1 MRYSSKSSSTAS
13 TVLSRRH
20 HHHSFAFLPTKLP
33 LTAILWL
40 TALLALAFIAIS
52 ATTNAPSS
60 FSSRLFPLP
69 DHDANLAYFM
79 QIVPNTLPHLPRL
92 FCKIYHPR
100 NVYALHF
107 DVKIP
112 QSEVDVAVAQLRA
125 AVPTFDKNTYLVPPD
140 VIVYNGVSM
149 ILNTLAGMTFLLDI
163 PNPWHFFINL
173 SGSDYPLTA
182 SYLPRQLLAQAI
194 PYNPVFFS
202 LANPSGWRARFKIRS
217 EKLYLD
223 PSLTHAQS
231 DLPSLIETT
240 HDNPLVDN
248 VTFVPVHSEAWMIL
262 SRSFVEYLVHS
273 PTARRMLVSLSSMRG
288 SDEFFFASLAFNHPV
303 FNRSLVPHSFRKV
316 IWSYDGVHAGQHP
329 YNIDRT
335 DDQGNFIFKDQLRSC
350 VQWHARKFEQHDSA
364 LMDAIDEF
372 VDDSDRVTKIRH
384 EFGKVMNNLRQR
396 YNSMT
401 PATSDRTASAYRP
414 PSYSAQR

>member
-1 MRYSSKSSSTAS
+1 MRYFSRSTSSAS
-13 TVLSRRH
+13 TLFSRRH
-20 HHHSFAFLPTKLP
+20 HSFTTPTKLP
-33 LTAILWL
+33 LNVIPWL
-40 TALLALAFIAIS
+40 IALLALAILAIS
-52 ATTNAPSS
+52 ATTRTPSS
-60 FSSRLFPLP
+60 LSSRLFPLP
-69 DHDANLAYFM
+69 DRDANLAYFM
-79 QIVPNTLPHLPRL
+79 QIVPSTLPHLPRL
-92 FCKIYHPR
+92 FRRIYHPR

-112 QSEVDVAVAQLRA
+112 QSQVDHAVAQLRS
-125 AVPTFDKNTYLVPPD
+125 AVTSFDQNTYLVPPD

-149 ILNTLAGMTFLLDI
+149 ILNTLAGMTFLLDL

-173 SGSDYPLTA
+173 SGSDYPLTT
-182 SYLPRQLLAQAI
+182 SYLPRQLLAKAI

-240 HDNPLVDN
+240 HDNPLVEN

-262 SRSFVEYLVHS
+262 SRPFVEYLVHS
-273 PTARRMLVSLSSMRG
+273 PTARRMLVSLANMRG

-316 IWSYDGVHAGQHP
+316 IWSYNGIHAGQHP

-335 DDQGNFIFKDQLRSC
+335 DDQGNFIFKEQLRSC
-350 VQWHARKFEQHDSA
+350 VQWHARKFEQNDSA
-364 LMDAIDEF
+364 LMDAIDSFADEPA
-372 VDDSDRVTKIRH
+372 RVAKIHH
-384 EFGKVMNNLRQR
+384 EFGKVMDNLRHR
-396 YNSMT
+396 YNTIS
-401 PATSDRTASAYRP
+401 PAAPDRASSAYP
-414 PSYSAQR
+414 HSSLSAPR